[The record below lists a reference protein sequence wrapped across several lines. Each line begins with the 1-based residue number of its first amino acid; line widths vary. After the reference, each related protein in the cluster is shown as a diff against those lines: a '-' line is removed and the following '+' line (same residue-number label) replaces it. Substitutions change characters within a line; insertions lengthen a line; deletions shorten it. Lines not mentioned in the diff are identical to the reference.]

1 MKNIA
6 VQGCTLKITDPTL
19 TGAPQFAPGVM
30 PSQKAKAGG
39 KSVYKGDLSVIIPTV
54 TDTAG
59 NVAAGV
65 TLTIS
70 GSSKKTKVE
79 GAAAAL
85 EKDSGKATA
94 VTFTHPSSGATATH
108 DVEVEISAAGQ
119 SKTTTE

>member
-6 VQGCTLKITDPTL
+6 VQGCTLTITDPTL
-19 TGAPQFAPGVM
+19 TGAPQFVPGVA
-30 PSQKAKAGG
+30 PSQKVKAGG
-39 KSVYKGDLSVIIPTV
+39 VAAYKGDLAVIIPTV
-54 TDTAG
+54 TDIAG
-59 NVAAGV
+59 NVAVSV

-70 GSSKKTKVE
+70 ASSKKTKIE

-119 SKTTTE
+119 SKATTE